1 MLLKYKGGMI
11 KEPLR
16 SCDYHVICSW
26 QNDVTVISIPNKSF
40 VLHHSALLK
49 RNRSQDVF
57 YMGLVHWSF
66 RLSR

>member
-1 MLLKYKGGMI
+1 MLLKYKGGII

-49 RNRSQDVF
+49 RNRS
-57 YMGLVHWSF
+57 
-66 RLSR
+66 